1 MNVKGEA
8 VIINYKS
15 KSCQY
20 QLKTKTRQN
29 ISQLARKL
37 TGFKMQ
43 LDTEFSLKTAFR
55 PYFVSYQKL
64 VKNRKSIGCCRV
76 HSSCVFTLGR
86 FSFEFCSFFITVVTC
101 PVPSPSSGTRATC
114 PRNATVLHNAVY
126 YNTTCQFSCED
137 GYVGFGSQ
145 VRRCQRNGTWSGQ
158 NYSCQSRSSK
168 LGNDRYVI
176 YIPFYFV
183 NNHRQVSTFGV
194 WWE

>member
-1 MNVKGEA
+1 
-8 VIINYKS
+8 
-15 KSCQY
+15 
-20 QLKTKTRQN
+20 
-29 ISQLARKL
+29 
-37 TGFKMQ
+37 MQ
-43 LDTEFSLKTAFR
+43 LNTEFSLKTAFR

-64 VKNRKSIGCCRV
+64 VKNRKSIGCFRV

-101 PVPSPSSGTRATC
+101 PVPSPSSDTRATC

-137 GYVGFGSQ
+137 GYVGSGSQ

-158 NYSCQSRSSK
+158 NYLCQSRSSK

>member
-37 TGFKMQ
+37 TYALKCNLTQSSHEKQHFGHILFLTRNWSKIANQ
-43 LDTEFSLKTAFR
+43 LAVVECI
-55 PYFVSYQKL
+55 PP
-64 VKNRKSIGCCRV
+64 
-76 HSSCVFTLGR
+76 VFTLGR
-86 FSFEFCSFFITVVTC
+86 FSLEFCSFFITVITC
-101 PVPSPSSGTRATC
+101 PVPSPSSGTRAIC
-114 PRNATVLHNAVY
+114 SRNA
-126 YNTTCQFSCED
+126 TCQFSCED
-137 GYVGFGSQ
+137 GYVGSGSQ

-176 YIPFYFV
+176 YSVLFCK
-183 NNHRQVSTFGV
+183 
-194 WWE
+194 